1 MRRRAE
7 LVQPVSAQPVPIA
20 FQPLNSLERRAVG
33 GLSAI
38 FAFRLLGLFL
48 ILPVFALYAQEL
60 EGQTAFLVGLA
71 LGAYGLTQAL
81 FQIPLGMLSDRFG
94 RKPVI
99 AVGLLV
105 FCLGSI
111 IAALSDSIAG
121 VIVGRALQGVGA
133 IAAVLLAM
141 VADLTREEQRTK
153 AMLLIGVTIGASFV
167 AALLLGPVLGRL
179 IGVRGIFWLTAVLA
193 LVGMLVLVLVPTPV
207 RSAPHLETSALPSQF
222 ASVLS
227 NGELLRLD
235 VGVFVLHAVL
245 TAMFVVV
252 PLVLVDSVGLPS
264 HEHWW
269 LYGGA
274 MLVSLLVVVP
284 AVTLGDRSRHLRG
297 IIVAAVLALLLSQ
310 ALLLRGQHS
319 IAHMGIVLLL
329 FFGGFNI
336 LEAELPALVSKAAPV
351 DAKGTA
357 IGLYSSF
364 EFLGA
369 FVGASVGGWLHGRY
383 GTTAPF
389 VFTLALLLLWLTIAF
404 TMPAPKA
411 VVTRVVR
418 VGRQPPRAAR
428 ALARELR
435 AVRGVAE
442 AIVIPEDGVAYL
454 KVDTHSVDEEALKR
468 FDIAC

>member
-1 MRRRAE
+1 M
-7 LVQPVSAQPVPIA
+7 PIGL
-20 FQPLNSLERRAVG
+20 QPLNSLERRAVG

-48 ILPVFALYAQEL
+48 ILPVFALYARGL
-60 EGQTAFLVGLA
+60 EGETAFLVGLA

-81 FQIPLGMLSDRFG
+81 FQIPLGMLSDRVG

-99 AVGLLV
+99 AAGLLV
-105 FCLGSI
+105 FCLGSV

-121 VIVGRALQGVGA
+121 VIVGRALQGTGA

-153 AMLLIGVTIGASFV
+153 AMLLIGLTIGASFI
-167 AALLLGPVLGRL
+167 AALLLGPILGRL
-179 IGVRGIFWLTAVLA
+179 IGVRGIFWLTAALA
-193 LVGMLVLVLVPTPV
+193 IVGMLVLTLVPTPV
-207 RSAPHLETSALPSQF
+207 RSAPRLETSASPSQF
-222 ASVLS
+222 GSVLR

-245 TAMFVVV
+245 TAMFVVM
-252 PLVLVDSVGLPS
+252 PLVLVEAAGLPS

-269 LYGGA
+269 LYTGA
-274 MLVSLLVVVP
+274 MLLSLLVAVP
-284 AVTLGDRSRHLRG
+284 ALTLGDRSRRVRALFVG
-297 IIVAAVLALLLSQ
+297 AVLALLLSQ
-310 ALLLRGQHS
+310 VLLLAGRHS
-319 IAHMGIVLLL
+319 LPHMWVVLLL

-357 IGLYSSF
+357 IGLYNSF

-369 FVGASVGGWLHGRY
+369 FVGASAGGWLHGRY
-383 GTTAPF
+383 GMSAPF
-389 VFTLALLLLWLTIAF
+389 VFTLGLLLLWLFVAVS
-404 TMPAPKA
+404 MPEPKR
-411 VVTRVVR
+411 VVTRIVR
-418 VGRQPPRAAR
+418 VGRQSQRAAQ

-442 AIVIPEDGVAYL
+442 AIVIAEEGVAYL
-454 KVDTHSVDEEALKR
+454 KVDAHGLDEEALER
-468 FDIAC
+468 FNTAC

>member
-1 MRRRAE
+1 M
-7 LVQPVSAQPVPIA
+7 PIG

-48 ILPVFALYAQEL
+48 ILPVFALYAQGL
-60 EGQTAFLVGLA
+60 TGQTAFLIGLA
-71 LGAYGLTQAL
+71 LGVYGLTQAL

-111 IAALSDSIAG
+111 IAALADSIAG
-121 VIVGRALQGVGA
+121 VIVGRALQGMGA

-153 AMLLIGVTIGASFV
+153 AMLLIGLTIGASFV
-167 AALLLGPVLGRL
+167 AALLLGPVLGAL
-179 IGVRGIFWLTAVLA
+179 IGVRGIFWLTAALA
-193 LVGMLVLVLVPTPV
+193 IMGMLVLTLVPTPV
-207 RSAPHLETSALPSQF
+207 RSAVHLETSALPSQF
-222 ASVLS
+222 SLVLS

-245 TAMFVVV
+245 TAMFVVI
-252 PLVLVDSVGLPS
+252 PLVLVETVGLPS
-264 HEHWW
+264 NEHWW
-269 LYGGA
+269 LYAGT
-274 MLVSLLVVVP
+274 MLLSLLVVVP
-284 AVTLGDRSRHLRG
+284 ALTLGDRSRRVRG
-297 IIVAAVLALLLSQ
+297 LIVGAVLALLLSQ
-310 ALLLRGQHS
+310 VLLLREQQS
-319 IAHMGIVLLL
+319 ITHMWVVLLL

-369 FVGASVGGWLHGRY
+369 FVGASAGGWLHGRY
-383 GTTAPF
+383 GISAPF
-389 VFTLALLLLWLTIAF
+389 VLTLGLLLLWLLITLS
-404 TMPAPKA
+404 MPEPKP
-411 VVTRVVR
+411 VVTRIVR
-418 VGRQPPRAAR
+418 VGKQSPRAAQT
-428 ALARELR
+428 LARELR

-442 AIVIPEDGVAYL
+442 AIVIAEEGVAYL
-454 KVDTHSVDEEALKR
+454 KVDTHSLDEEALRR
-468 FDIAC
+468 FDAGS